1 MSIVCAIGV
10 LFLVA
15 SVVAGVPFATQVLAL
30 NLNAMVS
37 WEFVTIL
44 IVATISSWM
53 TLTAFKQF
61 GVDWTSTT
69 AKLARFVAT

>member
-1 MSIVCAIGV
+1 MSIVFAIGI

-15 SVVAGVPFATQVLAL
+15 SVVAGLPFAAQVLAL

-44 IVATISSWM
+44 VVAVISSWL

-61 GVDWTSTT
+61 GED
-69 AKLARFVAT
+69 